1 MDNDDDDGTLKMNI
15 MCKLYVAS
23 DAIFFVFASSVSV
36 LLLLLLLVLSVTI
49 DADTVSMFHVF
60 GVFVNRAT
68 VKNLS

>member
-36 LLLLLLLVLSVTI
+36 LLLLLLLVLLLLMLILLVCFTYL
-49 DADTVSMFHVF
+49 VS
-60 GVFVNRAT
+60 
-68 VKNLS
+68 LSIVLQ